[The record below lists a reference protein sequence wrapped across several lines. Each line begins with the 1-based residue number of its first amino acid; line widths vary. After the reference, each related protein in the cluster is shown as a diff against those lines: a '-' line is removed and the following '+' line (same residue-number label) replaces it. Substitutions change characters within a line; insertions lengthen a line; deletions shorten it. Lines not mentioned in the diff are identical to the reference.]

1 MTLVTVSRQLGSGGD
16 AIAAEVA
23 AHLGLRL
30 VDRETVHA
38 AALAAGVPDD
48 LLARLMYEGQRSL
61 AAEIL
66 DSLASPMSPAAARSA
81 QASPLL
87 GAFAPVLPASAVSIE
102 DAARAVGRV
111 IQDLARQDN
120 VLILGQ
126 GGQMWLAGWPGAC
139 HVQIVAPMTERV
151 RRLVQRDRG
160 SPSAARRRLRASDQ
174 ARADY
179 LARYH
184 NVNWLDPLLYHLII
198 NTGQMPLES
207 AVALVEQAAREL
219 AAAQ

>member
-1 MTLVTVSRQLGSGGD
+1 MPSPRKSPPPG
-16 AIAAEVA
+16 AA
-23 AHLGLRL
+23 L

-38 AALAAGVPDD
+38 ALAGVPDD
-48 LLARLMYEGQRSL
+48 RWRIDTRAAQP

-81 QASPLL
+81 QASPY
-87 GAFAPVLPASAVSIE
+87 SARLHRSCRRPQSHRGRGVSH
-102 DAARAVGRV
+102 RV

-207 AVALVEQAAREL
+207 AVTLVEQAAREL

>member
-1 MTLVTVSRQLGSGGD
+1 MTLITISRQLGSGGD

-23 AHLGLRL
+23 SHLGLRL

-38 AALAAGVPDD
+38 LALAAGVPED
-48 LLARLMYEGQRSL
+48 LLVRLMYEGQRIL

-66 DSLASPMSPAAARSA
+66 DSLATPMTPAAARSA
-81 QASPLL
+81 QASPLV
-87 GAFAPVLPASAVSIE
+87 GAFAPVLPGRTVSIE
-102 DAARAVGRV
+102 DAAQAVGRV
-111 IQDLARQDN
+111 LQDLARQDN

-126 GGQMWLAGWPGAC
+126 GGQMWLAGWPGVC
-139 HVQIVAPMTERV
+139 HVQVVAPMAERV
-151 RRLVQRDRG
+151 RRLVQRDKG

-184 NVNWLDPLLYHLII
+184 SVNWLDPLLYHLII
-198 NTGQMPLES
+198 NTGQVPLDVG
-207 AVALVEQAAREL
+207 AVLVEQAAREM
-219 AAAQ
+219 AAQ

>member
-1 MTLVTVSRQLGSGGD
+1 MTLVTISRQLGSGGD

-23 AHLGLRL
+23 AHLGLQL
-30 VDRETVHA
+30 VDRETVHTK
-38 AALAAGVPDD
+38 ALAAGVPDD

-66 DSLASPMSPAAARSA
+66 DSLATPMSPAAARSA
-81 QASPLL
+81 QASPLV
-87 GAFAPVLPASAVSIE
+87 GAFAPILPGRTVSIE

-139 HVQIVAPMTERV
+139 HVQVVAPLAGRV
-151 RRLVQRDRG
+151 KRLLQRDKG
-160 SPSAARRRLRASDQ
+160 SLSAARRRLRASDQ

-184 NVNWLDPLLYHLII
+184 NVNWLDPLLYHLVI
-198 NTGQMPLES
+198 NTGQMPLET
-207 AVALVEQAAREL
+207 AATLVEQAAHEL
-219 AAAQ
+219 GAQ

>member
-1 MTLVTVSRQLGSGGD
+1 MTLVTISRQLGSGGD

-23 AHLGLRL
+23 AHLGLQL
-30 VDRETVHA
+30 VDREAVHA
-38 AALAAGVPDD
+38 KALAVGVPED

-66 DSLASPMSPAAARSA
+66 DSLATPMSPAAARSA
-81 QASPLL
+81 QASPLV
-87 GAFAPVLPASAVSIE
+87 GAFAPILPGRTVSIE
-102 DAARAVGRV
+102 DAAQAVGRV
-111 IQDLARQDN
+111 IQELARQDN

-139 HVQIVAPMTERV
+139 HVQVVAPLAERV
-151 RRLVQRDRG
+151 KRLVQRAKG

-198 NTGQMPLES
+198 NTGQVPLET
-207 AVALVEQAAREL
+207 AATLVEQAAREL
-219 AAAQ
+219 AAVQ